1 MDVSMYRPNA
11 ARRGCLCM
19 IINMTATM
27 QPSKTF
33 TYIPIGLYDTLAIRN
48 YDLNT
53 VHERFHKA
61 VPWATMSDWEATV
74 EAAAASWS
82 MHFTVNYCQICRT
95 AVGVIEL
102 VRSVSFRVST
112 CMALKISHSTKLT
125 RQVNLL
131 YSLLHVL
138 CCHRD
143 PFIASHAQQ
152 QKLYYD
158 FKHTDSKNLPRLLRL
173 CSVRYTQRTSRIIE
187 SGCVCFTPAE
197 RRHSL
202 QYTYSLHFADSV
214 ELTSVSETIRKSPL
228 AKAQTH

>member
-33 TYIPIGLYDTLAIRN
+33 TYIPVGLYDTLAIRN

-112 CMALKISHSTKLT
+112 CMALKISHSTKLVSPGRWT
-125 RQVNLL
+125 
-131 YSLLHVL
+131 
-138 CCHRD
+138 C
-143 PFIASHAQQ
+143 
-152 QKLYYD
+152 
-158 FKHTDSKNLPRLLRL
+158 
-173 CSVRYTQRTSRIIE
+173 YT
-187 SGCVCFTPAE
+187 VY
-197 RRHSL
+197 
-202 QYTYSLHFADSV
+202 YTYFVAIAIHLSPRMRNSRNYIMILNTPTARICHVCYAFVLWDIHKERL
-214 ELTSVSETIRKSPL
+214 ELSSPAVSVSHQPSDAIAYSTRIPCIL
-228 AKAQTH
+228 LTQWN